1 MSLSPPARP
10 GSSADPLERLLAPPG
25 RGRTVAGVAVA
36 VAGPVLAT
44 ALASIPS
51 HRGTAVPALLFLL
64 TVVAAAAV
72 GHLWPALL
80 AAAVSFVGLDYFF
93 TDPIHTF
100 AVSKGEDL
108 FALAVFLVVAAS
120 VSAAISA
127 ALEQRSRAEFREQQ
141 VRALYHVTSR
151 LLSADGLGTVLQD
164 LASSLRFL
172 YDLAGCRVVVVNPD
186 GSERERAT
194 SGTVEGTEVVSL
206 PLMAEGRPVGR
217 IEMSAPRSGRLAGPE
232 AEVLN
237 TFAAQLALALERAR
251 LGEEAAEARVEA
263 EASRVRAALFSS
275 VTHDLRTPLASIKA
289 SASSL
294 LERGVPFSDEQ
305 RTELLQT
312 ILEES
317 ERLNRL
323 VANLMDLSRLRA
335 GALAPAKEPVLLED
349 LIGSVVRRLQPVL
362 VGREVRVLVREDVP
376 PVPVDVVQMDQVLT
390 NVIENAVRYSPPA
403 TEIAISALR
412 WHNMVEVR
420 VSDRGPGIPREER
433 GRVLEEFYRRDVDGR
448 RSGTG
453 LGLAI
458 ARAVAVAHGGSIGIE
473 ETPGGGTTVVL
484 RLPLAPAEV
493 VPAGTE
499 PRN

>member
-1 MSLSPPARP
+1 
-10 GSSADPLERLLAPPG
+10 
-25 RGRTVAGVAVA
+25 
-36 VAGPVLAT
+36 
-44 ALASIPS
+44 
-51 HRGTAVPALLFLL
+51 
-64 TVVAAAAV
+64 
-72 GHLWPALL
+72 
-80 AAAVSFVGLDYFF
+80 
-93 TDPIHTF
+93 
-100 AVSKGEDL
+100 
-108 FALAVFLVVAAS
+108 
-120 VSAAISA
+120 
-127 ALEQRSRAEFREQQ
+127 
-141 VRALYHVTSR
+141 
-151 LLSADGLGTVLQD
+151 
-164 LASSLRFL
+164 
-172 YDLAGCRVVVVNPD
+172 
-186 GSERERAT
+186 
-194 SGTVEGTEVVSL
+194 
-206 PLMAEGRPVGR
+206 
-217 IEMSAPRSGRLAGPE
+217 
-232 AEVLN
+232 
-237 TFAAQLALALERAR
+237 
-251 LGEEAAEARVEA
+251 
-263 EASRVRAALFSS
+263 
-275 VTHDLRTPLASIKA
+275 
-289 SASSL
+289 
-294 LERGVPFSDEQ
+294 
-305 RTELLQT
+305 
-312 ILEES
+312 
-317 ERLNRL
+317 
-323 VANLMDLSRLRA
+323 
-335 GALAPAKEPVLLED
+335 VLLED